1 MAVPRLM
8 KSAGLISVQIL
19 QTIKKYQMCR
29 ELSRRRAMGLVGL
42 GRV

>member
-19 QTIKKYQMCR
+19 QTIKQ
-29 ELSRRRAMGLVGL
+29 SNAQGAFP
-42 GRV
+42 